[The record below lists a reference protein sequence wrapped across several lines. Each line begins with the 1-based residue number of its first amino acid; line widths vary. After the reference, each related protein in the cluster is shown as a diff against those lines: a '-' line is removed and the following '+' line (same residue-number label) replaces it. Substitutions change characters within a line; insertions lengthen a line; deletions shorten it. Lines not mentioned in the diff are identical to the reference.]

1 MMQMLMTGLRVR
13 GGNPSFVEAM
23 FRGDLR
29 QCLRLGQAMFE
40 SCPTMENAEDAPLGQ
55 LLGRMLLVMGR
66 AEEAEELFQRQLQR
80 YSSMPREQARWL
92 TSLDRGAMNI
102 HLRRM
107 ARAATHFN
115 EVADDGA
122 APVCLRLE
130 ALVGL
135 ALAFNSLGEFRHAQ
149 GALRLA
155 DTLAATLKDPLVTL
169 ILLFVQLELQA
180 TQALRSFHWG
190 HNEARSATS
199 PFPISAEL
207 AAAADA
213 LAAVPLC
220 QQRLR
225 LLAVLNPEKLQ
236 KAAVGQARDC
246 VRQALAGMQDGQLRA
261 LEEATRIDAAI
272 AFISIDHHA
281 CAQEWLGTLLADEA
295 RLHHHVDAVELM
307 WCQSQLLTAQGLHAE
322 AMCKYRQ
329 YTQQTVL
336 RLRSELTS
344 LPHPHFLEGS
354 HDVGQVDPVELKLPI
369 RYRSAYR
376 YILDNLGLRSLS
388 VNDAAAHID
397 VSARALQL
405 AFRFHLGM
413 APAEFIRRRRMEAIR
428 TELVEGDGRHTV
440 LDVATRWG
448 LNSRSTL
455 TQNYRQHFGEAPS
468 NTLRSGAAGRLQSPI

>member
-1 MMQMLMTGLRVR
+1 MMQMLMSGLRVR
-13 GGNPSFVEAM
+13 ADHRALVEAV

-29 QCLRLGQAMFE
+29 LCLRVGQTLLEARPAME
-40 SCPTMENAEDAPLGQ
+40 QATQATLGQ
-55 LLGRMLLVMGR
+55 LLSRALLVMGR
-66 AEEAEELFQRQLQR
+66 AEDAEELFQRQLHR
-80 YSSMPREQARWL
+80 YASLPREQARWL

-122 APVCLRLE
+122 APVFLRLE

-155 DTLAATLKDPLVTL
+155 DTLAAPLNDPLVTRV
-169 ILLFVQLELQA
+169 LLFVQLDLRA

-190 HNEARSATS
+190 LSEARAATS
-199 PFPISAEL
+199 AFPAAAEL

-225 LLAVLNPEKLQ
+225 LLAVLHPESLKQ
-236 KAAVGQARDC
+236 ATVGEARAY
-246 VRQALAGMQDGQLRA
+246 VRQALAGMQEAQQRA
-261 LEEATRIDAAI
+261 LEEATRIDAGI
-272 AFISIDHHA
+272 AFISTDHHA
-281 CAQEWLGTLLADEA
+281 CAQEWLGTLWADEA
-295 RLHHHVDAVELM
+295 RLHHHADAVELM
-307 WCQSQLLTAQGLHAE
+307 WCQSQLLSAQGLHAD
-322 AMCKYRQ
+322 ALCRYRQ
-329 YTQQTVL
+329 YTQQAVF

-354 HDVGQVDPVELKLPI
+354 DAAGQVDPFELKLPI

-376 YILDNLGLRSLS
+376 YIMDNLGARALS
-388 VNDAAAHID
+388 VNHAAAHID
-397 VSARALQL
+397 VTVRALQL
-405 AFRFHLGM
+405 TFRLHLGM
-413 APAEFIRRRRMEAIR
+413 TPAELIRRRRMEAIR
-428 TELVEGDGRHTV
+428 AELVQGAGRHSV

-448 LNSRSTL
+448 MNSRSTL

-468 NTLRSGAAGRLQSPI
+468 NTLRSGAASPLQPAT